1 MPARLR
7 VFLLLRQNER
17 FLPAAALQPLVR
29 AQVRARR
36 PRHREERTRFL

>member
-1 MPARLR
+1 MPGRLR
-7 VFLLLRQNER
+7 AFLVLRQKDR
-17 FLPAAALQPLVR
+17 FLPAADSQPLVR